1 MHWNS
6 SFKPNTGK
14 SEPLKKLKE
23 LVSDSLMYGISS
35 VLARFLNYLLV
46 PFHTDVFDP
55 SRYGIIGLLYA
66 AIAFLNILFTFGME
80 STYLR
85 FAKDREKAAS
95 FFKTIQVMVVLAGI
109 TLSFLLWGFRD
120 LWLPMLGLS
129 EATQYL
135 FAMMIGIL
143 VLDALAAVPF
153 AELRLIRKSGLF
165 AVFKVGHVAVNLA
178 LNFYLILVLNWGIEA
193 VLTGN
198 LIASLLVGLLLNI
211 WAFKL
216 WIGPLDI
223 SLGKRLLRFGLPLIP
238 AGLGYT
244 INEFVDR
251 FFLNGMD
258 PATVYTLYGADATP
272 ESIVGIYNACYKL
285 AVFMLLFVQMFR
297 MAWQPF
303 FFRHADGDDAPKLF
317 ADTFLAFNAV
327 GALLFVSASL
337 FADYIVQLP
346 VPFLNTTLIDQAY
359 WSGLEIVPYLLLAYW
374 FLGCYINLT
383 VGPYVTDRTEM
394 LSTFSLTGAFI
405 TIGGNILLVPHLGMI
420 GAAIATVLCYGG
432 MSVMVFL
439 WNRKH
444 YRVPYDV
451 KRVLVLF
458 GGSVLV
464 VFGIYYMDSN
474 PDLYIRF
481 IGIAITLG
489 IVVLLGFSTIQ
500 SFIKAK
506 PSRY

>member
-1 MHWNS
+1 
-6 SFKPNTGK
+6 
-14 SEPLKKLKE
+14 
-23 LVSDSLMYGISS
+23 MYGISS

-80 STYLR
+80 ATYLR

-95 FFKTIQVMVVLAGI
+95 FFKTIQSLVVIAGLVLAA
-109 TLSFLLWGFRD
+109 LLWGFRD
-120 LWLPMLGLS
+120 LWLPLLGLNTS
-129 EATQYL
+129 TQYL

-143 VLDALAAVPF
+143 IADALSAVPF

-165 AVFKVGHVAVNLA
+165 AVFKVGHVAVNLV
-178 LNFYLILVLNWGIEA
+178 LNFFLILKLNWGIEA
-193 VLTGN
+193 VLASN
-198 LIASLLVGLLLNI
+198 LIASLLVGLLLNA
-211 WAFKL
+211 WALKL
-216 WIGPLDI
+216 WMGSLDF
-223 SLGKRLLRFGLPLIP
+223 SLAKRVLRFGLPLVP

-244 INEFVDR
+244 INEFLDR

-258 PATVYTLYGADATP
+258 PATVHHLYGPEATP

-317 ADTFLAFNAV
+317 ANTFLAFNAI
-327 GALLFVSASL
+327 GAVLFVSASL
-337 FADYIVQLP
+337 FADYLVRLP

-383 VGPYVTDRTEM
+383 VGPYVRDRTEM
-394 LSTFSLTGAFI
+394 LSTFSMIGAAI
-405 TIGGNILLVPHLGMI
+405 TIGGNILMVPHLGMI
-420 GAAIATVLCYGG
+420 GAALATVFCYGS
-432 MSVMVFL
+432 MSLLVYL

-444 YRVPYDV
+444 YHIPYDV
-451 KRVLVLF
+451 KRVMIIF
-458 GGSVLV
+458 IGSISV
-464 VFGIYYMDSN
+464 VFGTYYLDSD
-474 PDLYIRF
+474 PQLYIRF
-481 IGIAITLG
+481 IGIAIVLAMIG
-489 IVVLLGFSTIQ
+489 LLGFSTIR
-500 SFIKAK
+500 SFLSSNATTN
-506 PSRY
+506 RY